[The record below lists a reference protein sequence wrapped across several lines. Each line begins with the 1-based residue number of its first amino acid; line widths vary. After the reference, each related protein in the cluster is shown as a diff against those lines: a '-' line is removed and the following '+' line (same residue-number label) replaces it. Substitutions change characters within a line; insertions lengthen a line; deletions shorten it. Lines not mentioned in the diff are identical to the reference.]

1 MRRYKYIGRD
11 GSSGY
16 RTGKKY
22 WGKLPFIT
30 TNWKG
35 EPQKVIFRPL
45 NSKRQ
50 IIIYTDYN
58 RFKADWE

>member
-22 WGKLPFIT
+22 WGEARMGISGRTWFM
-30 TNWKG
+30 
-35 EPQKVIFRPL
+35 PL
-45 NSKRQ
+45 GYWRKA
-50 IIIYTDYN
+50 IPYTD
-58 RFKADWE
+58 RKTFKADWE